1 MAERASSVA
10 IGHEAASRSSLT
22 RSQRFVTLV
31 GLGLG
36 SSSPGP
42 RGRNDTQEQNGEE
55 AVGIIGSIISLAIVG
70 LIIGGLGRLIVPGRN
85 RIGLLSTL
93 GVGVIGAV
101 VGALIG
107 GLLGLGLFSI
117 VFELAI
123 SAGLVYLVTGRGGRS
138 RHLVS
143 RRSS

>member
-1 MAERASSVA
+1 M
-10 IGHEAASRSSLT
+10 
-22 RSQRFVTLV
+22 
-31 GLGLG
+31 
-36 SSSPGP
+36 
-42 RGRNDTQEQNGEE
+42 
-55 AVGIIGSIISLAIVG
+55 GIIGSIISLAIVG

-107 GLLGLGLFSI
+107 GLLGLGVFSI